1 MLSEED
7 IEILGY
13 LRGIAE
19 KIVAE
24 IELYDEEYS
33 EGNLPCS
40 PTVCEPLRVLPTK
53 ASGVSGVSGVSDHDH
68 DEDLTDNLTPQQ
80 EKWLCDLSG
89 TTYNSYLEK
98 VRKGWCKRDALLR
111 SSDIFTIKDV
121 MRDTGLYPRD
131 VEELIEI
138 GAFPEP
144 NKNGEWDFY
153 EYKMILERFL

>member
-13 LRGIAE
+13 LRGTAEGIIAE
-19 KIVAE
+19 IN
-24 IELYDEEYS
+24 LYDEEYS
-33 EGNLPCS
+33 EDELPCS
-40 PTVCEPLRVLPTK
+40 PTACEPLRVFSPK
-53 ASGVSGVSGVSDHDH
+53 VSDVSDVSDH

-138 GAFPEP
+138 GSFPEP

>member
-7 IEILGY
+7 IEILWY

-19 KIVAE
+19 GIYRE
-24 IELYDEEYS
+24 IGLEDDEYS
-33 EGNLPCS
+33 EDNFPCS
-40 PTVCEPLRVLPTK
+40 PTVCESLRVLPTK
-53 ASGVSGVSGVSDHDH
+53 VSGVSDHA
-68 DEDLTDNLTPQQ
+68 EDLTENLTPQQ
-80 EKWLCDLSG
+80 EKWLCDVSG
-89 TTYNSYLEK
+89 ITYNSYLEK

-131 VEELIEI
+131 IEQLIEI
-138 GAFPEP
+138 GTFPEP

-153 EYKMILERFL
+153 EYKTILERFL

>member
-24 IELYDEEYS
+24 INLYDSEYS
-33 EGNLPCS
+33 EDNLPCS
-40 PTVCEPLRVLPTK
+40 PTVCEPLR
-53 ASGVSGVSGVSDHDH
+53 ASPPKVCNR
-68 DEDLTDNLTPQQ
+68 DEDLVNNLTPEQ
-80 EKWLCDLSG
+80 EKWLCDVSG
-89 TTYNSYLEK
+89 ITYNSYLEK

-111 SSDIFTIKDV
+111 SSDVFTIKDV

-138 GAFPEP
+138 GTFPEP
-144 NKNGEWDFY
+144 NKNGEWNFY
-153 EYKMILERFL
+153 EYKMILERFS

>member
-19 KIVAE
+19 GIYR
-24 IELYDEEYS
+24 ELGLEDDEYN
-33 EGNLPCS
+33 EGDFPCS
-40 PTVCEPLRVLPTK
+40 PTVCEPLKVLPTK
-53 ASGVSGVSGVSDHDH
+53 VYKDDS
-68 DEDLTDNLTPQQ
+68 LTSPTTLSSLDPLPQLTPQQ

-89 TTYNSYLEK
+89 ITYNSYLEK
-98 VRKGWCKRDALLR
+98 VRKGWCKSDALLR
-111 SSDIFTIKDV
+111 SSEFFTIKDV

-131 VEELIEI
+131 IEELIEV
-138 GAFPEP
+138 GTFPEP

-153 EYKMILERFL
+153 EYKTILERFS

>member
-33 EGNLPCS
+33 EDNFPCS

-53 ASGVSGVSGVSDHDH
+53 ASGVSNR

-138 GAFPEP
+138 GTFPEP